1 MASVSAI
8 FSHKCHL
15 LLIQY
20 KAGFSEKKNTTV
32 YGWELISLMVW
43 CLTEIQFGNSCQTK
57 KPSKQNPKRNIVRI
71 ILHNYR
77 VSVRQ
82 GSSISLIFP
91 WFLIHFL
98 WLSTARKC
106 PSEGCCMFC
115 LCSHL
120 HILLLTRKMQQPVKG
135 TFHTMYSCSVLIGNT
150 TQFKSHN
157 DSQNLWLYFV
167 KTTTQRESIS
177 RNAGK
182 KNNKYCHTC
191 TAVWN
196 TETLTSVT
204 RSYRKIT

>member
-1 MASVSAI
+1 MLYFPTNATCCWSNTKLV
-8 FSHKCHL
+8 FL
-15 LLIQY
+15 
-20 KAGFSEKKNTTV
+20 EKKHNSLWMRINFFDGV
-32 YGWELISLMVW
+32 MPHRNPIWEFLSNKKAL
-43 CLTEIQFGNSCQTK
+43 QTK
-57 KPSKQNPKRNIVRI
+57 PKTQYSKDYI
-71 ILHNYR
+71 
-77 VSVRQ
+77 RQ
-82 GSSISLIFP
+82 RSSISLIFP

-115 LCSHL
+115 SCSHL
-120 HILLLTRKMQQPVKG
+120 HILLLTRKMQQPAKG
-135 TFHTMYSCSVLIGNT
+135 TVYTMYSCSVLIGNT

-167 KTTTQRESIS
+167 KTTIQRESIS

-196 TETLTSVT
+196 TETLISVT
-204 RSYRKIT
+204 RSNRKITYGNHC